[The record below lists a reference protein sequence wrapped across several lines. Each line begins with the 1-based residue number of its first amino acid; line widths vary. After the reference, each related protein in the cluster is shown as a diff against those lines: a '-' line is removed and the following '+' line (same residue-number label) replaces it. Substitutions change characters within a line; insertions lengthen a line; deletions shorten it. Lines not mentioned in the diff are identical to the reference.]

1 MEKLVVYNSMSFN
14 KKRVPD
20 YEKLVWNH
28 SQLGDSYL
36 DQFES
41 CDALIGSP
49 ESIEYLDKFFKSK
62 NPDSISQVLTLLIE
76 AKELLLN
83 RGSSKYTDDFNDLQ
97 KVINSITNK
106 Q

>member
-1 MEKLVVYNSMSFN
+1 MEKLVVYNNMSFN
-14 KKRVPD
+14 KKRVPVLK
-20 YEKLVWNH
+20 ELIENH

-36 DQFES
+36 EQFRS
-41 CDALIGSP
+41 CDAMVGSS
-49 ESIEYLDKFFKSK
+49 ESMEYLDRFFASK
-62 NPDSISQVLTLLIE
+62 KPDTVSQVLALLIE

-83 RGSSKYTDDFNDLQ
+83 RGSSKYLEDFNDLQ

>member
-14 KKRVPD
+14 KKRLPTL
-20 YEKLVWNH
+20 EQLTLNH

-36 DQFES
+36 DQFTS
-41 CDALIGSP
+41 CDALVGPP
-49 ESIEYLDKFFKSK
+49 ESMEYLDRFFASK
-62 NPDSISQVLTLLIE
+62 KPDTVSQVLALLIE

-83 RGSSKYTDDFNDLQ
+83 RGSSKYFEDFNDLQ